1 MMFLGKLMKIN
12 AYENR
17 VVISDLEYFDI
28 KQTFDCGQCFRFDPV
43 DAEGGV
49 TYEGVAFG
57 KYVRLSQ
64 NLGKLTLY
72 NTDESEFEQIWKP
85 FLGLDE
91 DYGAIRQGLSGV
103 GGEYLDTAMKTGQGI
118 RILRQDSW
126 EALCSFIISQN
137 NNIPRIKSLV
147 AALCERYGEK
157 IEVVSADGT
166 KKEYYSFPSAKAL
179 YENASVLGLQNLK
192 MGFRAK
198 YVMDAAEKVALGILD
213 LELVREMTPEDAM
226 AVLMSVN
233 GVGPKVASCA
243 LLYGLYRT
251 DFFPIDVWMRR
262 IIENRYGGKLDIP
275 SLGKYAG
282 LAQQYMFYHERTVD
296 A

>member
-1 MMFLGKLMKIN
+1 MKIN
-12 AYENR
+12 TYDNR
-17 VVISDLEYFDI
+17 IVISDLEYFDI

-43 DAEGGV
+43 IEDAGV

-57 KYVRLSQ
+57 KYVKLSQ
-64 NLGKLTLY
+64 NLGKLTVY
-72 NTDESEFEQIWKP
+72 NTDASEFEAIWKP

-91 DYGAIRQGLSGV
+91 DYGAIRETLVGV
-103 GGEYLDTAMKTGQGI
+103 GGDYLDSAMQTGQGI
-118 RILRQDSW
+118 RILRQDPW

-147 AALCERYGEK
+147 SALCERYGQK
-157 IEVVSADGT
+157 IEVTAQSGEV
-166 KKEYYSFPSAKAL
+166 KEYYSFPSAKDL
-179 YENASVLGLQNLK
+179 YENASVVGLQNLK

-213 LELVREMTPEDAM
+213 LELLREMTPEDAM
-226 AVLMSVN
+226 AVLMSIN

-251 DFFPIDVWMRR
+251 DFFPIDVWMKR
-262 IIENRYGGKLDIP
+262 IIEKRYGGELDI
-275 SLGKYAG
+275 STLGRYAG
-282 LAQQYMFYHERTVD
+282 LAQQYMFYHERT
-296 A
+296 AGL

>member
-1 MMFLGKLMKIN
+1 MKIN

-17 VVISDLEYFDI
+17 IVVSDLEFFDI

-43 DAEGGV
+43 DAEGGGV
-49 TYEGVAFG
+49 TYDGVAFG

-72 NTDESEFEQIWKP
+72 NTDEAEFEQIWKP

-91 DYGAIRQGLSGV
+91 DYGAIRGSLSGV
-103 GGEYLDTAMKTGQGI
+103 GGEYLDSAMVTGQGI
-118 RILRQDSW
+118 RILRQDPW

-147 AALCERYGEK
+147 SALCERYGEK
-157 IEVVSADGT
+157 IDVSLPDGT
-166 KKEYYSFPSAKAL
+166 VKQCYSFPSAKDL
-179 YENASVLGLQNLK
+179 YENASVGGLQNLK

-198 YVMDAAEKVALGILD
+198 YIMDAAEKVALGILD
-213 LELVREMTPEDAM
+213 LELVREMTPKDAM
-226 AVLMSVN
+226 DVLMSVN

-251 DFFPIDVWMRR
+251 DFFPIDVWMKR
-262 IIENRYGGKLDIP
+262 IIENRYGGELDIAA
-275 SLGKYAG
+275 LGKYAG
-282 LAQQYMFYHERTVD
+282 LAQQYMFYHERTLD
-296 A
+296 K

>member
-1 MMFLGKLMKIN
+1 MKIN

-17 VVISDLEYFDI
+17 IVVSDLEFFDI

-43 DAEGGV
+43 NAEGGGV
-49 TYEGVAFG
+49 TYDGVAFG

-64 NLGKLTLY
+64 NFGKLTLY
-72 NTDESEFEQIWKP
+72 NTDEAEFEQIWKP

-91 DYGAIRQGLSGV
+91 DYGAIRGSLSGV
-103 GGEYLDTAMKTGQGI
+103 GGEYLDSAMVTGQGI
-118 RILRQDSW
+118 RILRQDPW

-147 AALCERYGEK
+147 SALCKRYGEK
-157 IEVVSADGT
+157 IDVSLPDGT
-166 KKEYYSFPSAKAL
+166 VKQCYSFPSAKDL
-179 YENASVLGLQNLK
+179 YENASVSGLQNLK

-198 YVMDAAEKVALGILD
+198 YIMDAAEKVALGILD

-251 DFFPIDVWMRR
+251 DFFPIDVWMKR
-262 IIENRYGGKLDIP
+262 IIENRYGGELDIAA
-275 SLGKYAG
+275 LGKYAG
-282 LAQQYMFYHERTVD
+282 LAQQYMFYHERTLD
-296 A
+296 K

>member
-1 MMFLGKLMKIN
+1 MKVNVYDNKI
-12 AYENR
+12 
-17 VVISDLEYFDI
+17 VISDLEYFDI
-28 KQTFDCGQCFRFDPV
+28 AQTFDCGQCFRFDRV
-43 DAEGGV
+43 DSDSAI

-64 NLGKLTLY
+64 SLGKLTLY
-72 NTDESEFEQIWKP
+72 NTDKDDFESIWKP
-85 FLGLDE
+85 FLALDE
-91 DYGAIRQGLSGV
+91 DYGAIRQTLGGAA
-103 GGEYLDTAMKTGQGI
+103 GEYLDTAMKTGQGI
-118 RILRQDSW
+118 RILRQDAW

-147 AALCERYGEK
+147 SALCERYGQK
-157 IEVVSADGT
+157 ITVLT
-166 KKEYYSFPSAKAL
+166 KDNEEKEYYSFPGAKDL

-198 YVMDAAEKVALGILD
+198 YIMDAAEKIALGKLD
-213 LELVREMTPEDAM
+213 LELVREMTANDAM
-226 AVLMSVN
+226 DVLMSIN

-262 IIENRYGGKLDIP
+262 IIDTRYGGELDV
-275 SLGKYAG
+275 SALGKYAG
-282 LAQQYMFYHERTVD
+282 LAQQYMFYHERTVET
-296 A
+296 